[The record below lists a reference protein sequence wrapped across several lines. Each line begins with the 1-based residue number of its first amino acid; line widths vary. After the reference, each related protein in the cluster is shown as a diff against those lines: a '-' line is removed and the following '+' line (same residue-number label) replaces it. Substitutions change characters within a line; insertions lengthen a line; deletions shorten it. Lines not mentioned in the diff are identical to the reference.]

1 MTAPK
6 RLILATLLKGFDLL
20 VFVGSF
26 MAAAVIE
33 AWPVPGL
40 SLEEFFAMRVKVQNA
55 IGFAGFV
62 VVWSL
67 VFRSFDIY
75 SSKRLATRDSEVLE
89 ILKAVSVGSVVIFL
103 LGILFNIT
111 LVTAP
116 FALALWSVSAAAT
129 VTSRLLLRSV
139 LERLRMH
146 GRNLR
151 NVVIV
156 GTNRRAVAFARKIE
170 AEPALGYRIIGFVDS
185 SDWFRSSE
193 FQDSGYPLVADF
205 RELPE
210 FLRSTVV
217 DEVAIFLPLK
227 SLYQQGS
234 LVVSQCEEQ
243 GIIVRIPPDLFSLKV
258 AHATTE
264 ELQSDPVI
272 TFATGAM
279 EGWPIVVKRF
289 LDLLASTVLL
299 LVLAPF
305 LALVALTIKATS
317 PGPVLFAQERLGH
330 NKRRF
335 RMYKFRTMV
344 ADAERRQAGLE
355 HLNEA
360 GGPVFK
366 IKDDPRIT
374 PFGKFLRKSSIDELP
389 QLFNVLR
396 GDLSLVGPRPL
407 PVRDYEGFDQDWHRR
422 RFSVRPGITCLWQ
435 ISGRSNISFDRWMEL
450 DMEYI
455 DQWSLWLDIKILAKT
470 IPAVLRGVG
479 AA

>member
-1 MTAPK
+1 M
-6 RLILATLLKGFDLL
+6 ILANLLKGFDLL

-26 MAAAVIE
+26 MTAAAMV
-33 AWPVPGL
+33 AWPIPEL
-40 SLEEFFAMRVKVQNA
+40 SVEEFFAMRVKVQNA
-55 IGFAGFV
+55 IGFAGFMA
-62 VVWSL
+62 VWSL
-67 VFRSFDIY
+67 VFKGFDIY
-75 SSKRLATRDSEVLE
+75 SSKRLATRDSEVLDV
-89 ILKAVSVGSVVIFL
+89 LKAVSVGSAVIYL
-103 LGILFNIT
+103 LGVLFNISLIT
-111 LVTAP
+111 IP
-116 FALALWSVSAAAT
+116 FAFAFWSASAAAT
-129 VTSRLLLRSV
+129 VASRLLMRSL
-139 LERLRMH
+139 LERLRVR

-151 NVVIV
+151 HVVIV

-170 AEPALGYRIIGFVDS
+170 GEPELGYRIIGFVDGG
-185 SDWFRSSE
+185 DWPRSSE
-193 FQDSGYPLVADF
+193 FRDSGYPLVADF
-205 RELPE
+205 RELPG

-279 EGWPIVVKRF
+279 EGWPIVAKRF
-289 LDLLASTVLL
+289 LDLLASTALL
-299 LVLAPF
+299 LVLAPL
-305 LALVALTIKATS
+305 LALVAATIKITS
-317 PGPVLFAQERLGH
+317 PGPVFFAQERLGH

-344 ADAERRQAGLE
+344 ADAERRQACLE

-366 IKDDPRIT
+366 IRNDPRIT
-374 PFGKFLRKSSIDELP
+374 PLGKFLRKTSIDELP

-396 GDLSLVGPRPL
+396 GDISLVGPRPL

-455 DQWSLWLDIKILAKT
+455 DRWSLWLDIKILVKT